1 MKIDITSSLIEK
13 GIDLAKD
20 FLGKLI
26 GPTIEEA
33 GLLMK
38 DQVTMWKFRNQI
50 TMLNKAKNL
59 CEKNSISPK
68 TISLKLLCPL
78 LDYAALEEDDL
89 LQDRWAQLLA
99 NMVDSEQNVDNHIFP
114 YLLSQ
119 LSRTEFEVL
128 QSICRNKLLREK
140 KLTEELLQFRHQKPI
155 DEKNLIEEKRG
166 IIKEITLRKN
176 NNIKGTTKYIPYQN
190 LEASLSDIDVE
201 IANLRAYEATII
213 HKLKKPEYVDLK
225 VLKEFEMSNLIR
237 LGVVKSIPIT
247 YASPKTL
254 EIPNNPDSEFLTV
267 NFEVEIQ
274 TDLDDHILTQLGEM
288 FIKACNEKRT
298 LKKQL

>member
-50 TMLNKAKNL
+50 TMLNKAKKL

-89 LQDRWAQLLA
+89 LQDKWAQLLA

-128 QSICRNKLLREK
+128 QSICKNKQLREK
-140 KLTEELLQFRHQKPI
+140 KLTEELLQFKHQKPI
-155 DEKNLIEEKRG
+155 DEKNLIEEKKG

-190 LEASLSDIDVE
+190 LEASLSDIDGE

-225 VLKEFEMSNLIR
+225 LLKEYEMSNLIR
-237 LGVVKSIPIT
+237 LGVVKSVPIT
-247 YASPKTL
+247 YANPKTL
-254 EIPNNPDSEFLTV
+254 EIPIDPNSEFLTI

-274 TDLDDHILTQLGEM
+274 ADLDDYILTQLGEM
-288 FIKACNEKRT
+288 FIKACNERQT
-298 LKKQL
+298 LKKQ